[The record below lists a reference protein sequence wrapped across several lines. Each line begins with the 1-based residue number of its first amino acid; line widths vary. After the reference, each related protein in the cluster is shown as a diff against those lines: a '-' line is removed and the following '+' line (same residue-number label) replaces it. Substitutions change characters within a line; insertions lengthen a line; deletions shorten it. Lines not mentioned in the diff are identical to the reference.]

1 MKQAPVI
8 SNVDEFQTTYALV
21 RDIIDKTSWME
32 VYSLITPSPVT
43 SAIQFICL
51 CISHI
56 TDTAS
61 VNLQF
66 CVCQSQ
72 RFFVI
77 QVMDTRLFLVTSRVG
92 NLVAGQKQTLRGMVM
107 AVARG
112 GLVVPGPPI

>member
-8 SNVDEFQTTYALV
+8 SNADELQATYAHV
-21 RDIIDKTSWME
+21 RDIIDMTSWME

-51 CISHI
+51 CIKHI
-56 TDTAS
+56 SDTAS

-72 RFFVI
+72 SSFVI
-77 QVMDTRLFLVTSRVG
+77 QVMDTKLFLVADWVG
-92 NLVAGQKQTLRGMVM
+92 NLFLVAG
-107 AVARG
+107 
-112 GLVVPGPPI
+112 